1 MNLREFWYSERPEIL
16 NFMEKNYSQF
26 GINFRPLL
34 SGSEVSPILDLDPT
48 TFVDSILTTSKDFL
62 GLL

>member
-1 MNLREFWYSERPEIL
+1 MNLREFWYSERPDIL

-34 SGSEVSPILDLDPT
+34 SGSEVNSILHST
-48 TFVDSILTTSKDFL
+48 SFVDSIVTTSKDFL

>member
-1 MNLREFWYSERPEIL
+1 MNLREFWYSQRPDIL

-34 SGSEVSPILDLDPT
+34 SSSEITPILDST
-48 TFVDSILTTSKDFL
+48 NSMDSIISTSKDF
-62 GLL
+62 

>member
-1 MNLREFWYSERPEIL
+1 MNLREFWYSERPDIL
-16 NFMEKNYSQF
+16 NFMEKNYNQF

-34 SGSEVSPILDLDPT
+34 SGSEVHSMLDST
-48 TFVDSILTTSKDFL
+48 TFVDSIITTSKGFL

>member
-1 MNLREFWYSERPEIL
+1 MNLREFWYSERPDIL

-34 SGSEVSPILDLDPT
+34 SGSEVNSMLDST
-48 TFVDSILTTSKDFL
+48 TFIDSVFNTSKDFL

>member
-1 MNLREFWYSERPEIL
+1 MNLREFWYSERPDIL

-34 SGSEVSPILDLDPT
+34 SGSEGSPILDST
-48 TFVDSILTTSKDFL
+48 TFVNSIITPSKHFL

>member
-1 MNLREFWYSERPEIL
+1 MNLREFWYSERPDIL

-34 SGSEVSPILDLDPT
+34 SGSEITPIFDST
-48 TFVDSILTTSKDFL
+48 NFVDSIFTSSKEFL